1 MHGTTAKKMLK
12 KIVVLFLGLFFALS
26 EYITLFHDKSKEFP
40 SALFPPF
47 SNKRTVYTLLNQE
60 YSIFFRRFIKKR
72 SAPDRCRQRNG
83 MQEDIA
89 KAKVLV
95 ESLPYIREFYHKTVV
110 IKYGG
115 HAMVDEGLKRSFA
128 LDVILMKYIGI
139 NPVIVHGG
147 GPQINR
153 FLEKMQVTPNYVQG
167 MRVTDGETMDVVEM
181 VLVGKVNKEIVGLIN
196 HCGGKAVG
204 LSGRDSDLVQARKMT
219 VRAKPDKDNRP
230 PELIDLGR
238 VGEVTRVN
246 PEILATLEQ
255 KDFIPVIAPVGVG
268 EDGQAFN
275 INADLVAGAIA
286 AELNAVKL
294 VLLTDVEGVKGK
306 DGALISSIC
315 KEEIPGMIDE
325 EVIVGGMI
333 PKVNCCKT
341 AIENGVDKAHIID
354 GRQEH
359 AILLE
364 IFTRAGIGTEIV
376 A

>member
-1 MHGTTAKKMLK
+1 
-12 KIVVLFLGLFFALS
+12 
-26 EYITLFHDKSKEFP
+26 
-40 SALFPPF
+40 
-47 SNKRTVYTLLNQE
+47 
-60 YSIFFRRFIKKR
+60 
-72 SAPDRCRQRNG
+72 

-153 FLEKMQVTPNYVQG
+153 FLERMQVTPNYVQG

-219 VRAKPDKDNRP
+219 LHSKPDKDNRP

-268 EDGQAFN
+268 EDGQAYN
-275 INADLVAGAIA
+275 INADLVAGAVA
-286 AELNAVKL
+286 AQLHAEKL
-294 VLLTDVEGVKGK
+294 ILLTDVEGVKGK
-306 DGALISSIC
+306 DGQLISSIDQRD
-315 KEEIPGMIDE
+315 ITGMIAQD
-325 EVIVGGMI
+325 VIVGGMI
-333 PKVNCCKT
+333 PKVNCCTT
-341 AIENGVDKAHIID
+341 ALERGVGKAHIID

-359 AILLE
+359 ALLLE